1 VTESRAVELTN
12 PEGLHARPATEI
24 VQKLKALDAEVT
36 IQSGTRRANVRSPI
50 SLLTLGARPGDEIVI
65 SASGPDAT
73 RAIDIVA
80 RVVAPPAEDND
91 DASRS

>member
-24 VQKLKALDAEVT
+24 VQRLKVLDAEVT

-65 SASGPDAT
+65 SASGPDAA

-91 DASRS
+91 GSSRS